1 VGGGGELVAVD
12 LVGAGE
18 GDMVLVAMGGAA
30 RETDQTR
37 GVPTD
42 AAVVAI
48 VDPSR

>member
-1 VGGGGELVAVD
+1 VVPVSLKKK
-12 LVGAGE
+12 
-18 GDMVLVAMGGAA
+18 DMVLVAMGGAA
-30 RETDQTR
+30 RETEQTR